1 MNLMNATPEPF
12 NAQRQSQID
21 QEEYQRGFEAAT
33 RGELNNTSQTLA
45 WHRGWADAQGCRSQ
59 SPVLPASHYIRS
71 ENNKNPHHQ
80 SWIRGLVMGASV
92 FPRVTI

>member
-21 QEEYQRGFEAAT
+21 SAEYQRGFEAAT

-45 WHRGWADAQGCRSQ
+45 WHRGWADAQELQVTSA
-59 SPVLPASHYIRS
+59 VLPAYPLHT
-71 ENNKNPHHQ
+71 
-80 SWIRGLVMGASV
+80 V
-92 FPRVTI
+92 

>member
-21 QEEYQRGFEAAT
+21 AEEYQCGFQAAM

-45 WHRGWADAQGCRSQ
+45 WHRGWADARE
-59 SPVLPASHYIRS
+59 L
-71 ENNKNPHHQ
+71 
-80 SWIRGLVMGASV
+80 
-92 FPRVTI
+92 RVTATLIPTS

>member
-21 QEEYQRGFEAAT
+21 YAEYQCGFQAAM

-45 WHRGWADAQGCRSQ
+45 WHRGWADAQELQVTATLTPDSQ
-59 SPVLPASHYIRS
+59 LHTV
-71 ENNKNPHHQ
+71 
-80 SWIRGLVMGASV
+80 
-92 FPRVTI
+92 